1 MKKTKTT
8 ARQDNRRGA
17 ALMEFAIICPIL
29 LMLVLGTIEIG
40 MAMRA
45 STTLTAAIR
54 EGGRLAS
61 MDFSDRVGVGETANE
76 KVERDIKN
84 FITAAGFNGGAVSV
98 TITHDGGSNDGSTF
112 DLGDASNNLELFS
125 IRATLPYSAVSIF
138 PVNYMAGKT
147 LAAETVFRATRSSL
161 AQ

>member
-1 MKKTKTT
+1 MKKMIQP
-8 ARQDNRRGA
+8 RQQDRRGA

-29 LMLVLGTIEIG
+29 LTLVLGTIEIG

-61 MDFSDRVGVGETANE
+61 MDFSDRVAPGETPNE

-84 FITAAGFNGGAVSV
+84 FISAAGFNGGAVSV
-98 TITHDGGSNDGSTF
+98 SITHEGGSNDGSDF
-112 DLGDASNNLELFS
+112 DLNDSDNNLELFS

-138 PVNYMAGKT
+138 PVNYMEGKT